1 MIEIKHLKKA
11 YGKKTVID
19 DLCLTVADGE
29 RVAITAP
36 SGCGKTTL
44 LHIIAGLTRADSG
57 SVSGFEERQ
66 ICMLFQ
72 ENRLFDRFTA
82 LENVMSVMK
91 GKKAQ
96 KKKKAMQWLSKVE
109 LTEEDAAKLPS
120 ELSGGQQQ
128 RVALARTLACECP
141 IVLLDEPF
149 KGLDTET
156 KEQVYRLADRYLK
169 DKTLLLVTHDP
180 ADAEALGCRVFKFT
194 EGMKL
199 LNEKT
204 PQ

>member
-1 MIEIKHLKKA
+1 
-11 YGKKTVID
+11 
-19 DLCLTVADGE
+19 
-29 RVAITAP
+29 
-36 SGCGKTTL
+36 
-44 LHIIAGLTRADSG
+44 
-57 SVSGFEERQ
+57 
-66 ICMLFQ
+66 
-72 ENRLFDRFTA
+72 
-82 LENVMSVMK
+82 
-91 GKKAQ
+91 
-96 KKKKAMQWLSKVE
+96 
-109 LTEEDAAKLPS
+109 
-120 ELSGGQQQ
+120 
-128 RVALARTLACECP
+128 VALARTLACECP